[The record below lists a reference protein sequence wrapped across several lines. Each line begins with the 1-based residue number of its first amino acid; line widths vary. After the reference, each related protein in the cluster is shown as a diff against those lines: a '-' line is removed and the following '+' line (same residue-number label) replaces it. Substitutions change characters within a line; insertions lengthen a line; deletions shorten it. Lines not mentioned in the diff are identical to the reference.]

1 MKKKNLP
8 GTRGANTPRV
18 PFVYFVR
25 NPGPLQLVG
34 GLVVCWNEL
43 DVGGQGEAW
52 RNETRRC
59 VTNFNC
65 KSTRSCDLLRVG
77 SNNLRDIIF

>member
-1 MKKKNLP
+1 MNLP
-8 GTRGANTPRV
+8 GTRGTNTPRV

-25 NPGPLQLVG
+25 NAGLLQLVG

-43 DVGGQGEAW
+43 ALVVREK
-52 RNETRRC
+52 NETRRC

-77 SNNLRDIIF
+77 SNNLGDIIF